1 MLLDKIKEDFKEYIQ
16 EKCCDSGICAK
27 FDNSIQNYVSLKID
41 SFFQKK
47 HKVNTPKGIDCFVVV
62 ECKDSKYHLYLLEL
76 KNQKQ
81 PNLINETPYIIKKFE
96 DTIKYFLASSQ
107 FRDSFKFVVEGN
119 YEIDLILISK
129 ERLDSIKKT
138 DIPFIQKAYSK
149 ILNKVYS
156 IELPNN
162 KMTVISKSIKMR
174 PHSEIIIKCS

>member
-1 MLLDKIKEDFKEYIQ
+1 MLLDKIKEDFNEYIQ

-27 FDNSIQNYVSLKID
+27 FDNSTQNYVSLKID

-62 ECKDSKYHLYLLEL
+62 ECKDSKHHVYLLEL

-81 PNLINETPYIIKKFE
+81 RNLKNEQIDIIKKFE
-96 DTIKYFLASSQ
+96 DTIKYFLTSSQ
-107 FRDSFKFVVEGN
+107 FRDSF
-119 YEIDLILISK
+119 ILITEKSFEMEFMLVSK
-129 ERLDSIKKT
+129 ERLDSTKRT

-149 ILNKVYS
+149 IANKVFP
-156 IELPNN
+156 IELPN
-162 KMTVISKSIKMR
+162 KKGTIIAKLIQMR